1 MGLRDLCDQI
11 HGMYKA
17 NDVARLTT
25 EMYLSDMQ
33 PAMKPS
39 DAFAAMAHREI
50 DRVEIDQLEGRIT
63 SVLLTP
69 YPPGIPLLIPG
80 ERFNAT
86 IVGYLK
92 FAREFNRKF
101 PGFETDIHGLVQ
113 EQDDEGLRY
122 YVDCVRQTEANV
134 LPIPLVARSQG

>member
-1 MGLRDLCDQI
+1 MGLRDLCEQI
-11 HGMYKA
+11 HGMYKS

-39 DAFAAMAHREI
+39 DAFAAMAHRDI
-50 DRVEIDQLEGRIT
+50 DRVDIDKLEGRVT

-80 ERFNAT
+80 ERFNST
-86 IVGYLK
+86 IVRYLQ
-92 FAREFNRKF
+92 FARDFNRNF
-101 PGFETDIHGLVQ
+101 PGFETDIHGLV
-113 EQDDEGLRY
+113 EEPGDEGVRFF
-122 YVDCVRQTEANV
+122 VDCVRQ
-134 LPIPLVARSQG
+134 G